1 MQFRPFKWGGMVEE
15 EVEAFISILGVTSS
29 NYSIMNHILQYM
41 QCALENLM
49 LRSVFP
55 ILVV

>member
-1 MQFRPFKWGGMVEE
+1 MQFRPFKWGEMVGE
-15 EVEAFISILGVTSS
+15 EVEAFIFILGVTSS
-29 NYSIMNHILQYM
+29 NYSIMNHILKYM

-55 ILVV
+55 ILVM